1 MRQFET
7 EVLVI
12 GGGST
17 GGGVARDAAMRGF
30 RTLLIEKGDLS
41 YGTTG
46 RYHGLLHSGG
56 RYVIKD
62 PPSARECIA
71 ENRILRRISP
81 DAIEDTSGFFV
92 VTPADDPAY
101 SDQFYRGCLDCDIP
115 VTEITLREMLQ
126 REPRLNPGISRAFEV
141 PDAAIDAFKAVSA
154 LLRSARQH
162 GAEVWPYHR
171 LINLH
176 ISQGSL
182 QSATVENLHT
192 GEKIQILCNFVIN
205 AAGAWCGQVA
215 AMAGCSVTIAMGKG
229 TMIAMN
235 HRLVN
240 TVINRCK
247 PPDDGDILVPI
258 RTVSVIG
265 TTDYRVPDP
274 DRYPIERWEIE
285 LLMAEGEH
293 LVPGFKAARA
303 LRAWAGV
310 RPLYQSEA
318 TPVATRDITRSY
330 VLLDHETRDG
340 CIRNFL
346 TITGGKF
353 TTYRLMAQVT
363 VDMMC
368 QKLNTDRPC
377 TTHLE
382 VLPDSEEHRYYH
394 VTRRLRDFEASG
406 GNDALLC
413 ECEFVTATKL
423 ESALHRLRT
432 ANLDDLRRHLRL
444 AMGPCQGGFCIFRAA
459 ARMHESLGFDVAQTN
474 RSLVQFL
481 EERWKGEQPILWG
494 DQLKQARLDDWIYRN
509 VFNVSALPQDE
520 GPPAAAERANQPISE
535 WGASEVP

>member
-1 MRQFET
+1 MQQFET
-7 EVLVI
+7 EILVI

-17 GGGVARDAAMRGF
+17 GCGVARDAAMRGF
-30 RTLLIEKGDLS
+30 HTLLIDKGDLS

-62 PPSARECIA
+62 SQSARECIA

-101 SDQFYRGCLDCDIP
+101 SDKFYRGCLDCGIP
-115 VTEITLREMLQ
+115 VAEITLREMLQ
-126 REPRLNPGISRAFEV
+126 REPRLNPAISRAFEV
-141 PDAAIDAFKAVSA
+141 PDGAIDSFKAVSA
-154 LLRSARQH
+154 LVRSARQH
-162 GAEVWPYHR
+162 GAEVWLYYR
-171 LINLH
+171 LVNLH
-176 ISQGSL
+176 LSQGSL
-182 QSATVENLHT
+182 QGATVENLRS
-192 GEKIQILCNFVIN
+192 GEKIYISCDFVIN

-215 AMAGCSVTIAMGKG
+215 AMAKCPVTIAMGKG

-247 PPDDGDILVPI
+247 LPDDGDILVPI

-274 DRYPIERWEIE
+274 DHYPIERWEIE
-285 LLMAEGEH
+285 LLMKEGEH
-293 LVPGFKAARA
+293 LVPGFKQSRA

-310 RPLYQSEA
+310 RPLYQTEP
-318 TPVATRDITRSY
+318 TLTDTRDITRSY

-340 CIRNFL
+340 VRNFL
-346 TITGGKF
+346 TITSGKF

-363 VDMMC
+363 VDKMC
-368 QKLNTDRPC
+368 QKLKIERPC

-382 VLPDSEEHRYYH
+382 ALPDSEDHHYYH
-394 VTRRLRDFEASG
+394 VSHRLGEFEAAAQD
-406 GNDALLC
+406 DALIC

-423 ESALHRLRT
+423 ETAIHRLRT
-432 ANLDDLRRHLRL
+432 TNLDDLRRSLRL

-459 ARMHESLGFDVAQTN
+459 ARTHESLGFDVSRTN
-474 RSLVQFL
+474 QALVQFL
-481 EERWKGEQPILWG
+481 EERWKGVHPILWG
-494 DQLKQARLDDWIYRN
+494 DQLKQARLDDWIYQN

-520 GPPAAAERANQPISE
+520 GSPSSAERANQSLAEWMPVEIS
-535 WGASEVP
+535 

>member
-12 GGGST
+12 GGGAT
-17 GGGVARDAAMRGF
+17 GCGVARDAAMRGF

-62 PPSARECIA
+62 PPSARECLA

-81 DAIEDTSGFFV
+81 DTIEDTSGFFV

-115 VTEITLREMLQ
+115 VTEITLREMFE

-141 PDAAIDAFKAVSA
+141 PDAAIDSFKAVSA
-154 LLRSARQH
+154 LIRSARQH
-162 GAEVWPYHR
+162 GAEIWLYHR
-171 LINLH
+171 LINLNH
-176 ISQGSL
+176 SQGAV

-192 GEKIQILCNFVIN
+192 GEKIQILCDFVIN
-205 AAGAWCGQVA
+205 AAGAWGGQVA

-247 PPDDGDILVPI
+247 SPDDGDILVPI

-274 DRYPIERWEIE
+274 DHYPIERWEIE
-285 LLMAEGEH
+285 LLMEEGEQ
-293 LVPGFKAARA
+293 LVPGFKTARA

-310 RPLYQSEA
+310 RPLYQAEA
-318 TPVATRDITRSY
+318 PTAATRDITRSY

-340 CIRNFL
+340 IRNFL
-346 TITGGKF
+346 TITSGKF
-353 TTYRLMAQVT
+353 TTYRLMAQAT
-363 VDMMC
+363 VDAMC
-368 QKLNTDRPC
+368 QKLKTDRPC

-382 VLPDSEEHRYYH
+382 ILPDSEDRHYYH
-394 VTRRLRDFEASG
+394 VSHRLGDFEASG
-406 GNDALLC
+406 GNDALIC
-413 ECEFVTATKL
+413 ECEFVTAAKL
-423 ESALHRLRT
+423 ETAIHRLRT
-432 ANLDDLRRHLRL
+432 PNLDDLRRHLRL

-459 ARMHESLGFDVAQTN
+459 ARTHESLGFDVARTN
-474 RSLVQFL
+474 QSLVQFL
-481 EERWKGEQPILWG
+481 EERWKGEHPILWG
-494 DQLKQARLDDWIYRN
+494 DQLKEAQLDDWIYQN
-509 VFNVSALPQDE
+509 VFNVSALPQ
-520 GPPAAAERANQPISE
+520 GKVPPTAAERANQSISE
-535 WGASEVP
+535 WGLSEIS